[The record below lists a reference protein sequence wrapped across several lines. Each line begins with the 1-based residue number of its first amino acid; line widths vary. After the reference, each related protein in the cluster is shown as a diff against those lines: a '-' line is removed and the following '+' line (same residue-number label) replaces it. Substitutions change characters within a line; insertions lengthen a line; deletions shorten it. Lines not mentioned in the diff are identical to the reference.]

1 MKWIDGRLAA
11 AKISTSVEQACK
23 EPVEESTLA
32 WYSGESLLEKLKETY
47 ELEPWHQKKQNW
59 LIALIIIGSLL
70 AVGGVIWLTVY
81 CLKQRNLKKQ
91 LSADEAGPYSG
102 I

>member
-1 MKWIDGRLAA
+1 MKWIDGRLVAA
-11 AKISTSVEQACK
+11 NISTSVEQACK

-32 WYSGESLLEKLKETY
+32 WYSGDSLLEKLKETY
-47 ELEPWHQKKQNW
+47 ELDPWHQKKQNW
-59 LIALIIIGSLL
+59 LIALVIIGSIL
-70 AVGGVIWLTVY
+70 AVGGLVWLTIY
-81 CLKQRNLKKQ
+81 CLKKRNLKKQ